1 MVLRARFGR
10 GPCGPSP
17 ERRRDVVYFAIMTN
31 ETMDGPAP
39 DEPDGNEPGPELEP
53 GKTPGREPG
62 LVDALIVYL
71 LAVLFVAGAGFF
83 LRLAANRWLNLLFP
97 AGIGAIPLVFARFRR
112 IAPSR
117 AFPFSVPAPRQAL
130 GAFLMSIG
138 TLCGFVLVS
147 YILSVFFPGLGGMSG
162 SSPERLL
169 SGGLLYNLFFVGILP
184 AVSEELLCRGL
195 ILSGL
200 KRSLSRRRAIAL
212 CALMF
217 ALLHME
223 PLAVPFTFAAGLV
236 IAWVAVETSSIILPI
251 LMHLLHNVSLY
262 FVIAATGFTLESV
275 PDERAIIAALVF
287 TGAASAVLFAAGGC
301 LVRCARP

>member
-1 MVLRARFGR
+1 MVY
-10 GPCGPSP
+10 S
-17 ERRRDVVYFAIMTN
+17 VIMID
-31 ETMDGPAP
+31 ETTDGPAP
-39 DEPDGNEPGPELEP
+39 GEPDRNEPSPGRDP
-53 GKTPGREPG
+53 GKIKGRDPG
-62 LVDALIVYL
+62 LVDALVVYL
-71 LAVLFVAGAGFF
+71 VAVLFVAGAGFL
-83 LRLAANRWLNLLFP
+83 LRRASNRWLNLLFP
-97 AGIGAIPLVFARFRR
+97 AGIGAIPLVFARLRG

-117 AFPFSVPAPRQAL
+117 AFPLTLPAALQAA
-130 GAFLMSIG
+130 GALLMSVG

-169 SGGLLYNLFFVGILP
+169 SGGLPYNLFFVGILP

-212 CALMF
+212 CSLMF

-236 IAWVAVETSSIILPI
+236 IAWVAVETSSIILPV

-262 FVIAATGFTLESV
+262 FVIAGTGLTLGSV
-275 PDERAIIAALVF
+275 PDERTIIAALAF
-287 TGAASAVLFAAGGC
+287 TGAASAVLFAAGLL
-301 LVRCARP
+301 LVRRGRP